1 MAGLFLE
8 IFNSANLWCWI
19 ASYPGRNEDTNG
31 YRWAFFYGPLWIAIF
46 IVTINLVLV
55 FMYVRRVT
63 LNSEKYATP
72 SAEDDNAYFDQG
84 FSTQVF
90 SRQNPDQEVSTSTN
104 SNTRGSSFRQS
115 FRERLHHLQTVSQAK
130 SQFARRRRQVA
141 NQCLRFA
148 LAFYCTWIP
157 ITIVR
162 ILQTIDHPTVYGLLV
177 MAAMATPMQGLPN
190 FIVYLYPLVMK
201 TKKKNPKRGLI
212 NWVHVSLK
220 PSRSSRSRAVA
231 QPINEG
237 EREDPS
243 PSQLQK
249 STMVGEDVTS
259 STTSVVENSNDA
271 KTPEWMNNTYKD
283 GRDDCRIDW
292 FLREKYAH
300 VYGMAVDFRKARKC
314 AAIVPKKAIF
324 QTFALYLQIW
334 QRVKCVMGEILIRR
348 TPRGT

>member
-201 TKKKNPKRGLI
+201 AKKKNPKRGLI

-271 KTPEWMNNTYKD
+271 KTPE
-283 GRDDCRIDW
+283 
-292 FLREKYAH
+292 
-300 VYGMAVDFRKARKC
+300 
-314 AAIVPKKAIF
+314 
-324 QTFALYLQIW
+324 
-334 QRVKCVMGEILIRR
+334 
-348 TPRGT
+348 